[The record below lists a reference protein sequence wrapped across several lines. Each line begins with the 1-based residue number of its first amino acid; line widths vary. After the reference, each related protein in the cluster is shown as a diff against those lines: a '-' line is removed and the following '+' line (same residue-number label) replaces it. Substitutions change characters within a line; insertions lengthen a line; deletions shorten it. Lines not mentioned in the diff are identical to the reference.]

1 MSTARDAAALFD
13 AHLSSLRSAKDL
25 TEAADVACDVCGKYL
40 LTLLSAVQVRDLPPH
55 DWQLVINCMHMRATF
70 MHLRHTVV
78 AALVMK
84 RAGRRIHVL

>member
-40 LTLLSAVQVRDLPPH
+40 LTLLSAVQVRD

-84 RAGRRIHVL
+84 RAGRGIHVL

>member
-40 LTLLSAVQVRDLPPH
+40 LTLLSAVQVRDLPIAC
-55 DWQLVINCMHMRATF
+55 QLHAST
-70 MHLRHTVV
+70 
-78 AALVMK
+78 A
-84 RAGRRIHVL
+84 